1 MNFQV
6 HVHRT
11 RCRKGGVGELQDAVC
26 MGRPV
31 SEAMTWGGRCEGKGH
46 YCSLATVN
54 LQNPVS
60 PGVRKVW
67 SAENTSSSFRHRR
80 NPSAAAAQQVLC
92 VESRQFTH

>member
-31 SEAMTWGGRCEGKGH
+31 SEAMTWEQVEYVDTEEEEKEGVYMQAMKALI
-46 YCSLATVN
+46 S
-54 LQNPVS
+54 
-60 PGVRKVW
+60 
-67 SAENTSSSFRHRR
+67 
-80 NPSAAAAQQVLC
+80 VLF
-92 VESRQFTH
+92 EEEAIPAGA